1 MFSAPIAS
9 RVTVFTATI
18 CHISPV
24 PNRVR
29 HTPVQCRSHYNPEDH
44 ISSVLQYVAAG
55 KGANV
60 LAVLAIWG
68 FLSREQA
75 WLAAS
80 WNISNLDEA
89 SIKNYGGNVDIAGQG
104 LQDDMKQKSWN
115 INLLWRLQDVK
126 NKELKHGLYVR
137 PVGMCSRKTWKR
149 HANMWS

>member
-89 SIKNYGGNVDIAGQG
+89 SIKIMEVMWI
-104 LQDDMKQKSWN
+104 
-115 INLLWRLQDVK
+115 LLARDCK
-126 NKELKHGLYVR
+126 
-137 PVGMCSRKTWKR
+137 MI
-149 HANMWS
+149 